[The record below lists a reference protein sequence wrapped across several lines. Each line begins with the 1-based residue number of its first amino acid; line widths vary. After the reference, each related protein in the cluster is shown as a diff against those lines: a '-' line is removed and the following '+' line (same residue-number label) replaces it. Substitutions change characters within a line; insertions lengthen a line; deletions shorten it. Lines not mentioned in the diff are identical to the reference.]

1 MQPLTPDKL
10 SAGDA
15 GGPASPA
22 DANMPAG
29 VGAPMERPAPHK
41 SRPRRQRRR
50 RARLSLTVLLTL
62 IVMGIGF
69 FYLTLA
75 YTGKSLRLPTVAV
88 AEVEARLNA
97 GLVGAR
103 LPVGAAV
110 SIGAL
115 EFTVDDGFAPQMKL
129 RDIRLIDDAGR
140 SILVLPEALVA
151 FSPGALLSGQLRP
164 SAIRLSGARL
174 SVRRGADGT
183 FDLDLGAAGGGP
195 KSLAEVLALTKRV
208 LAMPALAEL
217 VVLEADALTL
227 SLRDDR
233 AGRSWQVG
241 DGRLTISNGPDSVA
255 AELGLTLLEG
265 SVPAQATLLMMLA
278 KSGAGDAKVT
288 ATIDNMSAA
297 DLATLSAPLAWL
309 AVVDA
314 PISGELTASV
324 GADGT
329 VLGLSADLSLAAG
342 NISPAKG
349 ARPVG
354 FDRARLALGYD
365 PTNARLTLT
374 ALEVESRSLRLT
386 ATGHGDLLD
395 AAGATIQPGD
405 LPQSLLAQIAFAE
418 VMVDPEGMFE
428 APVRFTEG
436 ALDVRL
442 RLDPFRLDI
451 GQLALVE
458 GEESLW
464 LSGAVEASPEGWGA
478 ALDME
483 VNRIEADRLLKLWPV
498 SAVPKTRD
506 WLVANV
512 GQASLTDVRAAL
524 RLDPGQEPRFS
535 LGYEFAEAE
544 VRIVRTLP
552 PVLDA
557 RGYASLDG
565 KTYTAKL
572 DRGHL
577 VAPEGG
583 RIEAGGSV
591 FQVVDITEVPA
602 NAKIS
607 LVTSSSLT
615 ATLSLLDQ
623 EPFSFFSKVGQPV
636 NLGDGRAELRTT
648 LLMPLKPAVA
658 FSEFSFVVSGR
669 ITDFT
674 SPALVPGRI
683 LTAPEIVV
691 DVDTDGLSLAGKGM
705 LDLLP
710 VDLTYLQGFGPEQ
723 NGRARIN
730 GTVTLS
736 NIALRDLGIALPDGM
751 IDGEAEAA
759 IDIALIQG
767 LPPQLTLTS
776 TLVGMALRF
785 DPLSWSKP
793 AETSASL
800 DLEALLANEPSVE
813 RMVLDAPGLR
823 AEGRIDTVTAGGLDK
838 AEFSRVMAGDWLD
851 ASVTLT
857 GTGVD
862 SAPTVEVTGGSL
874 DMRYMPK
881 GGAPSA
887 GGGSI
892 DVTLDQLRL
901 SSGIAL
907 TGFQGNFS
915 TAGGLQGRF
924 VSRVNGEGEIR
935 GEVVPAEG
943 GSAVRITSDNA
954 GEVVAAAGIFD
965 NGRGGSLDLSF
976 TPRGPEG
983 HYDGSASFGRVTVQ
997 GAPALAEL
1005 LSAISVVGLLEQ
1017 MAGEGLVFNSGEV
1030 RFILT
1035 PEAIEISQG
1044 SAVGASL
1051 GISVAGLY
1059 ETKGGRLDMRGVI
1072 SPIYLLNGV
1081 GQLVSRRGEGLFGFN
1096 YRLTGTGEA
1105 PSVAINPLSLLT
1117 PGMFREIFRTAPPDL
1132 EDLIGEA
1139 E

>member
-1 MQPLTPDKL
+1 
-10 SAGDA
+10 
-15 GGPASPA
+15 
-22 DANMPAG
+22 
-29 VGAPMERPAPHK
+29 
-41 SRPRRQRRR
+41 
-50 RARLSLTVLLTL
+50 LTVLLTL
-62 IVMGIGF
+62 VVMALGF
-69 FYLTLA
+69 AYLTLA
-75 YTGKSLRLPTVAV
+75 YTGKSFLLPTVAV
-88 AEVEARLNA
+88 TEFEARLNA
-97 GLVGAR
+97 GLIGAR

-110 SIGAL
+110 SIGAVEFAVDEGFSPRL
-115 EFTVDDGFAPQMKL
+115 EL
-129 RDIRLIDDAGR
+129 RDIRVTDTAGR
-140 SILVLPEALVA
+140 SLLVLPEALVA
-151 FSPGALLSGQLRP
+151 FSPRALLSGELRP

-174 SVRRGADGT
+174 SVRRDAAGT
-183 FDLDLGAAGGGP
+183 FDLDLGPTAGGP
-195 KSLAEVLALTKRV
+195 KTLGDVLALVDRV
-208 LAMPALAEL
+208 FAMPALSDLTVVEAE
-217 VVLEADALTL
+217 ALTL

-241 DGRLTISNGPDSVA
+241 DGRLTISNDVDSVA

-265 SVPAQATLLMMLA
+265 TVPAQATLRMVLA
-278 KSGAGDAKVT
+278 KGGTGGARLS
-288 ATIDNMSAA
+288 ATLDNMTAD
-297 DLATLSAPLAWL
+297 DLASLSAPLAWL
-309 AVVDA
+309 AFVDA
-314 PISGELTASV
+314 PISGALNASL
-324 GADGT
+324 GADGS
-329 VLGLSADLSLAAG
+329 VLGLTADLSLAAG
-342 NISPAKG
+342 SISPAEG

-354 FDRARLALGYD
+354 FDRARMSLGYD
-365 PTNARLTLT
+365 PISARLTLT
-374 ALEVESRSLRLT
+374 ALQVESQSLRLK
-386 ATGHGDLLD
+386 ASGHGYLQD
-395 AAGATIQPGD
+395 AAGAAILPGD
-405 LPQSLLAQIAFAE
+405 LPQTLMAQIAFAE

-428 APVRFTEG
+428 VPVRFTQG
-436 ALDVRL
+436 ALDLRL

-464 LSGAVEASPEGWGA
+464 LSGAVEATPEGWGA
-478 ALDME
+478 ALDVE
-483 VNRIEADRLLKLWPV
+483 VNRIEADRLLKLWPISV
-498 SAVPKTRD
+498 VPKTRA
-506 WLVANV
+506 WLVDNV
-512 GQASLTDVRAAL
+512 GQASLTNVRAAL
-524 RLDPGQEPRFS
+524 RLDPGEEPRFS

-577 VAPEGG
+577 IAPEGG

-591 FQVVDITEVPA
+591 FQVVDITEIPA

-623 EPFSFFSKVGQPV
+623 EPFSFFSKAGQPV
-636 NLGDGRAELRTT
+636 NLGDGKAELRTT
-648 LLMPLKPAVA
+648 LLMPLKPIVA

-730 GTVTLS
+730 GTVMLS
-736 NIALRDLGIALPDGM
+736 DASLRDLGIALPEGM

-759 IDIALIQG
+759 IDIALVKG

-776 TLVGMALRF
+776 TLVGVALRV
-785 DPLSWSKP
+785 DPLSWSKS

-800 DLEALLANEPSVE
+800 DLEALLSEEPSVE
-813 RMVLDAPGLR
+813 QMVLEAPGLR
-823 AEGRIDTVTAGGLDK
+823 AEGRIDTVTEGGLDK
-838 AEFSRVMAGDWLD
+838 AEFSCVMAGDWLD

-857 GTGVD
+857 GTGVS
-862 SAPTVEVTGGSL
+862 SAPTVAVTGGNL

-881 GGAPSA
+881 GGAPSS
-887 GGGSI
+887 GGGSM

-924 VSRVNGEGEIR
+924 VSSVNGEGEIR
-935 GEVVPAEG
+935 GEVGPAEG
-943 GSAVRITSDNA
+943 GSAVRITSNNA
-954 GEVVAAAGIFD
+954 GQVVAAAGIFG
-965 NGRGGSLDLSF
+965 NGRGGSLDLTF
-976 TPRGPEG
+976 TPRGPDG
-983 HYDGSASFGRVTVQ
+983 HYDGFASFGRVTVQ
-997 GAPALAEL
+997 DAPALAEL
-1005 LSAISVVGLLEQ
+1005 LGAISVVGLLEQ
-1017 MAGEGLVFNSGEV
+1017 MAGDGIVFNSGEV

-1096 YRLTGTGEA
+1096 YRLTGTADA
-1105 PSVAINPLSLLT
+1105 PDVAINPLSFLT

-1132 EDLIGEA
+1132 EDLIGDSQ
-1139 E
+1139 